1 MSCVYGVL
9 IAVKTWHLHIAFR
22 MSSVKRSNTISA
34 GSSCVI
40 IKTQSRR
47 RRLFWSGFCRH
58 RDIFTLK
65 PSPTNLCRRYAP
77 PLPTAS
83 GIGAAVP
90 RLSAST
96 TSKRQSL
103 KPLVTAV
110 RSTPILPP
118 WHVSS
123 TVRFLPAGHELRRIR
138 QPLKRSLNM

>member
-9 IAVKTWHLHIAFR
+9 IVVNRWLLPIEFPMCPAK
-22 MSSVKRSNTISA
+22 KRNMISAESNCVITGTISL
-34 GSSCVI
+34 
-40 IKTQSRR
+40 R
-47 RRLFWSGFCRH
+47 RRLLWSEFCRH
-58 RDIFTLK
+58 RDISTLK
-65 PSPTNLCRRYAP
+65 QLPTNLCRRYAP

-90 RLSAST
+90 RLSASI

-103 KPLVTAV
+103 KPPVTAV